1 MSKSFGFGGLFSIPP
16 PTPGSTEKRRRSSE
30 KKGMFSFAV
39 FSSRAQVAE
48 LIGKS
53 GGRRFTGGEG
63 GMEQSQGIRGGL
75 FSWPRG

>member
-16 PTPGSTEKRRRSSE
+16 PSPGSTEKRRRSSE
-30 KKGMFSFAV
+30 KKGISFAV
-39 FSSRAQVAE
+39 FSPRALVAE